1 MIVVTPGQMKEIDQ
15 RAINDFGIPG
25 MVLME
30 NAALGVVR
38 EVEKILGLVRGKS
51 VAVLAGKG
59 NNGGDAFAVAR
70 HLFNMGAITNVY
82 VFSEIAQIT
91 GDAKTNLDILVKMG
105 IEIQEITTDEKIA
118 DIEAKVKLADIVV
131 DGLLG
136 TGLKGEV
143 KGVMASIIELVNN
156 CSVPVVAVDIPSG
169 VNGETGKVSKACI
182 RAKTTV
188 TFAFPKFGQLVHP
201 GCEYVGELK
210 VVDIG
215 IPKSAVDSTGIK
227 SRLID
232 MEHVSKLLPKRVE
245 DSNKGTYG
253 KILVVAGSRGMT
265 GAAVLTGSSAL
276 RTGAGLVYLAAPL
289 SLVPIY
295 ASTLIEAVSIP
306 FEDENRGRL
315 GKEAIP
321 GILKQLE
328 NVDVVA
334 VGPGLSASNEIQ
346 DVVYNIVRSSQ
357 VPIVLDADGI
367 NVLAKDLSVLKGLK
381 AQTVLTPHPGEMARL
396 IGASVKE
403 VQEDRVNIAR
413 AFSKQW
419 GVITVL
425 KDSRTIISSPEGDIY
440 INTTGNSGMA
450 TGGSGDV
457 LTGIIAGF
465 IGQGLK
471 PIDAAI
477 AAVHLHGLCGDRVA
491 ARKGQYGMIAGD
503 LVQEI
508 PYVLQTDNRR
518 T

>member
-1 MIVVTPGQMKEIDQ
+1 MRVVTPEQMKEIDET
-15 RAINDFGIPG
+15 AINDFGIPG

-30 NAALGVVR
+30 NAAFGVVR
-38 EVEKILGLVRGKS
+38 EVRKILGDIPGKR

-70 HLFNMGAITNVY
+70 HLFNMGACTNVY
-82 VFSEIAQIT
+82 VFSKLADIG

-105 IEIQEITTDEKIA
+105 IEINEVTKDEKVDEIKA
-118 DIEAKVKLADIVV
+118 GVKWAEVVV

-182 RAKTTV
+182 RARTTV
-188 TFAFPKFGQLVHP
+188 TFTFPKLGQLIHP
-201 GCEYVGELK
+201 GCEYVGNLE

-215 IPKSAVDSTGIK
+215 IPKAAVDTTRIK
-227 SRLID
+227 SHLID
-232 MEHVSKLLPKRVE
+232 LEYVTKLLPKRRE

-253 KILVVAGSRGMT
+253 KVLVVAGSRGMT
-265 GAAVLTGSSAL
+265 GAASLTGLSAL
-276 RTGAGLVYLAAPL
+276 RSGAGLVYMAAPL
-289 SLVPIY
+289 SLVQIY
-295 ASTLIEAVSIP
+295 ASTLIEAVTIP
-306 FEDENRGRL
+306 FEDGNEGKLGR
-315 GKEAIP
+315 ESIP

-328 NVDVVA
+328 SVGVAA
-334 VGPGLSASNEIQ
+334 VGPGLSAGAEIA
-346 DVVYNIVRSSQ
+346 DVVYSIIKNSQ

-367 NVLAKDLSVLKGLK
+367 NVLAKDVSILKGLK
-381 AQTVLTPHPGEMARL
+381 TQMVITPHPGEMARL
-396 IGASVKE
+396 IGASVRE
-403 VQEDRVNIAR
+403 VQDDRVNVAR
-413 AFSKQW
+413 TFSKQW

-425 KDSRTIISSPEGDIY
+425 KGSRTIIASPEGEIY
-440 INTTGNSGMA
+440 INTTGNPGMA

-457 LTGIIAGF
+457 LTGVIAGL

-471 PIDAAI
+471 PLDASI
-477 AAVHLHGLCGDRVA
+477 AGVHLHGLCGDRIA
-491 ARKGQYGMIAGD
+491 ARKGEYGMIAGD

-508 PYVLQTDNRR
+508 PYVL
-518 T
+518 